1 MPIDTDAASPVDE
14 DRYRGWLRSIAEG
27 MPGLFLLVDSGG
39 VLIDGVAHGA
49 LQKRLCAVDLVAGVT
64 IQQLLPLL
72 STPLEQSLMICRHTG
87 HIQRNDHSI
96 DDPKGSLFL
105 KTQINRNQHNCYS
118 IIILDAH
125 HERSLAL
132 QIQTL
137 SADQRQTVRLLHEMD
152 SRYRTLFDA
161 LTEGVVFVA
170 KDGQILATNEAA
182 AQLFHTTV
190 SEFIKLRLNG
200 PLPFQFVDEEMQP
213 LSVEQRPIFNTLH
226 GGQTRQ
232 GFVMGVVFSANDPS
246 ASITWIAVNSRPLWR
261 PNDSLPYAAVVSF
274 YDITLQKQLEREL
287 HHRAFHDPLTS
298 LPNRS
303 LFIDR
308 LDTSIRQARR
318 TGDIVAVFF
327 LDLDGFKAINDVSGH
342 DTGDRFLQAVAQR
355 LSASLRDGDT
365 VARFGGDE
373 FTILLPTIQ
382 TAEDA
387 LRVAERV
394 LEELHQPIVIDGT
407 SYTASASLGI
417 SLYPHDGNESSTLIR
432 HADLAMYRVKAQGRN
447 NCQFFREEI
456 NLATTRCLS
465 RENVLSQEIAR
476 DLLRLRFRPYVLL
489 KTEQVEA
496 WEAELYRP
504 AHEDRE
510 QELISE
516 ASLEEGLAQQLF
528 RHLVDQACRAF
539 QHGINLRRPSELLV
553 VKISQRHLVGATA
566 VISVATALE
575 RSGLSP
581 ERLEVDVTP
590 SGNISDPVALV
601 EPLLQLHHL
610 GVRLSLSSSAT
621 TSLPLEYLPHLPVS
635 SMTLPEPIWRRSF
648 EDQKTAAL
656 CEGLIALAERLGLS
670 VTAAGI
676 NSHSERQTA
685 LTRGCRR
692 GHGPLWPM
700 VSALPEPPFGQG

>member
-1 MPIDTDAASPVDE
+1 MPVDTDAASPVDE

-27 MPGLFLLVDSGG
+27 MQGLFLLVDAGG
-39 VLIDGVAHGA
+39 VLIDGMAHGA
-49 LQKRLCAVDLVAGVT
+49 LQKRLCAADLVAGVT
-64 IQQLLPLL
+64 IQQLLPPL
-72 STPLEQSLMICRHTG
+72 STMLEQTLMICRHTG
-87 HIQRNDHSI
+87 HLQKTDHAI
-96 DDPKGSLFL
+96 DDQNGVLFL
-105 KTQINRNQHNCYS
+105 NTKIFKNQHNYYS
-118 IIILDAH
+118 IIITDSY

-132 QIQTL
+132 QVETL
-137 SADQRQTVRLLHEMD
+137 SADQRQTIQLLHEMD

-161 LTEGVVFVA
+161 LSEGVVFIA
-170 KDGQILATNEAA
+170 RDGQILATNEAA
-182 AQLFHTTV
+182 AQLFRTSV

-200 PLPFQFVDEEMQP
+200 PLPFQFVDEDMQP
-213 LSVEQRPIFNTLH
+213 LAVEQRPVFATLH
-226 GGQTRQ
+226 SGQARQ
-232 GFVMGVVFSANDPS
+232 AFVMGVVFPANDPS
-246 ASITWIAVNSRPLWR
+246 TSITWIAVNSRPLWR
-261 PNDSLPYAAVVSF
+261 SGDSLPYAAVLSF

-303 LFIDR
+303 LFVDR

-327 LDLDGFKAINDVSGH
+327 LDLDGFKAINDASGH

-394 LEELHQPIVIDGT
+394 LDELQQPIVMNGI
-407 SYTASASLGI
+407 SYAASASLGI

-476 DLLRLRFRPYVLL
+476 GLLRLRYRPYVLL
-489 KTEQVEA
+489 ATEQVEA
-496 WEAELYRP
+496 WEAELYRS

-510 QELISE
+510 EELISE

-528 RHLVDQACRAF
+528 RHLIDQACRAF
-539 QHGINLRRPSELLV
+539 QQGIDRRRPSELLV
-553 VKISQRHLVGATA
+553 VRISQRHLMGATA

-581 ERLEVDVTP
+581 ERLEVDVTA

-635 SMTLPEPIWRRSF
+635 SMTLPEPIWRQSL
-648 EDQKTAAL
+648 EDPKTASL
-656 CEGLIALAERLGLS
+656 CEGLVALAERLGLS

-676 NSHSERQTA
+676 SSHSERQTA
-685 LTRGCRR
+685 VTRGCRR

-700 VSALPEPPFGQG
+700 VSALPEPPTEQH